1 MSDSDGYLV
10 LSEQLEDKQFAER
23 SIRNWVGDQD
33 DLQTASE
40 RLGHASTTTTQ
51 QYYRRKPT
59 KVVPL
64 SSQTN

>member
-1 MSDSDGYLV
+1 MSDSDGYLA
-10 LSEQLEDKQFAER
+10 LSEQLEDEQFAER
-23 SIRNWVGDQD
+23 SIRNWVWDQD

-40 RLGHASTTTTQ
+40 RLGHASTTTQ